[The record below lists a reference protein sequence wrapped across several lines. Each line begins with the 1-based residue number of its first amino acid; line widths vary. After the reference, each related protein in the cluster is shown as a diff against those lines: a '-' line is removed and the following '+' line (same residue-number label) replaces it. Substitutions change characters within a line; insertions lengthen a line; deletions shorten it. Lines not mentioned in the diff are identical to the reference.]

1 MVPKNIAPELI
12 GKVRSGRRSASGVR
26 ELYSIDPYEGLGKAV
41 SGAFAEVA
49 KLGDKLEA
57 KREEADYLNALNS
70 AEEEINRR
78 MQDEVFSKP
87 GMGAEGAYQRAD
99 AIFTEVP
106 GKYSEGL
113 SAYNKKRFT
122 ERLGR
127 SRVAGLQRAYAF
139 ESSEINKAS
148 RQNCVNSIER
158 GLGEYASGGNDQ
170 VFIEAQN
177 DVRELYKLQNGGQ
190 AFTMSNY
197 REFEKDISDGDG
209 KFTTPDGKTYRIT
222 DDETG
227 ELGTLSKAKLET
239 LKANML
245 AKAKAYE
252 DFEVSIMDKFHEA
265 RVDRLLDNGDISA
278 AEQYLVA
285 HSAAADGSVKL
296 GSVFAQ
302 ASRKIATAKQV
313 YRVNNASK
321 KIMASLVA
329 QPDGGSF
336 SGDWSVAT
344 RYGSPVIEDRYIKV
358 LRNIKND
365 HPGEEGERISRRVS
379 EHYKLLRQQ
388 QQNNVKMDVSNF
400 IDKNLKM
407 GKSYSDM
414 LDEIANEPESP
425 YKEAALS
432 ILKRRSKSAEAD
444 ANHDPE
450 YQKKSTILLATLNN
464 ADWDSGD
471 PVVNL
476 DGVQYRLYEKE
487 DAEKFLANA
496 GFTSSDRN
504 KAVKIIASC
513 KAGAKVGLEVV
524 SEIRQQVR
532 STYGK
537 TVNDKEAVMLH
548 FGGIIAAVSDSILSD
563 DKLKADPAKR
573 KDEIRKL
580 VAQAIVNQ
588 GAKERISLVG
598 TLDDG
603 LPTELSYT
611 ESEILTIGQL
621 LFPKEPKKIFRY
633 TGKRNDRWF
642 GDDTFT
648 FKPLSAKREMYTDP
662 DIFEEM
668 NGGN

>member
-1 MVPKNIAPELI
+1 MVPKNIAPEFI

-41 SGAFAEVA
+41 SGAFAKVA
-49 KLGDKLEA
+49 ELGDKLEA

-78 MQDEVFSKP
+78 MQDEVFSKT
-87 GMGAEGAYQRAD
+87 GMGSEGAYQRAD
-99 AIFTEVP
+99 VIFTEVS
-106 GKYSEGL
+106 GKYSDGL
-113 SAYNKKRFT
+113 SAYNKKRYT

-170 VFIEAQN
+170 VFSEAQN
-177 DVRELYKLQNGGQ
+177 DVRELYKLQNGGR

-209 KFTTPDGKTYRIT
+209 KFTTPDGKMYRIT
-222 DDETG
+222 DDDTG
-227 ELGTLSKAKLET
+227 EPGTLSKAKLET

-245 AKAKAYE
+245 AKAEAYE
-252 DFEVSIMDKFHEA
+252 NFEVSVMDKFHAA

-278 AEQYLVA
+278 AEQYLA
-285 HSAAADGSVKL
+285 SHSAAAGGVKS

-302 ASRKIATAKQV
+302 ARRKITAAKQV
-313 YRVNNASK
+313 YQVNNASK
-321 KIMASLVA
+321 KIMASVVA
-329 QPDGGSF
+329 QPADSSF
-336 SGDWSVAT
+336 SGDWGVAT

-365 HPGEEGERISRRVS
+365 YPGEEGERISRSVS

-400 IDKNLKM
+400 IDKNEKM
-407 GKSYSDM
+407 GKSYSAM

-425 YKEAALS
+425 YKEAASS
-432 ILKRRSKSAEAD
+432 ILKRRIKSAEAD
-444 ANHDPE
+444 ANHDIE

-471 PVVNL
+471 PVITL
-476 DGVQYRLYEKE
+476 DGVSYQLYKKE
-487 DAEKFLANA
+487 DAEKFLINA
-496 GFTSSDRN
+496 GFTRSDRN
-504 KAVKIIASC
+504 KAAKIITSS
-513 KAGAKVGLEVV
+513 KAGSNVGLEVV

-548 FGGIIAAVSDSILSD
+548 FGGIIAAVSDSVLSD
-563 DKLKADPAKR
+563 DKFKDDPAKR
-573 KDEIRKL
+573 KDEIKKL

-588 GAKERISLVG
+588 GAKERIASVG

-611 ESEILTIGQL
+611 ESEIRTIGQL
-621 LFPKEPKKIFRY
+621 LFPKEPEKIFRY

-642 GDDTFT
+642 GEDTFT

-662 DIFEEM
+662 DVFGEI